1 MLCALLAVLFG
12 LIHIRGI
19 VKEKRILPILKAAGL
34 CALLVAFQYVPFL
47 TYASEGIGAADLA
60 WHLIYNTIEPAQLLT
75 LGRGT
80 IVKPKNLRLLSF
92 SAGLDLWLIIG
103 AGLALVSILRGRRRD
118 ENERKA
124 LTFIA
129 GGVLFAVASTDFFPW
144 SYVALIDHGL
154 MDYVQFTWRLLML
167 AVVLLALAAGY
178 GVARFFEEKPEHG
191 VLLTLWLTAKIA
203 DSAKQREVRQAM
215 QLVALELRDNLQV
228 IQDYKWMYNDE
239 KRVAYRLKEHDF
251 SLDGLPAD
259 TVAYYTRRITGSM
272 GKPYRFLTDALE
284 MFKMTGIASDIA
296 DKQIVIDLLRCYN
309 ELGAFDNS
317 MNIYYDQ
324 RMKAILPE
332 QMGETLWS
340 ADTNIDKA
348 FGKMLASK
356 KVRNWLG
363 MIPRAFDSRYFET
376 NEEKLET
383 MIAELEK
390 RYQ

>member
-1 MLCALLAVLFG
+1 MILWQLFISYLKIGFFGFGGGYAMLSLIQNEVVVQHQWMTAAEFADIVAVSQITPG
-12 LIHIRGI
+12 PIAINSATYVGYSVGVQTGHTWCGI
-19 VKEKRILPILKAAGL
+19 LGSAIATFAVCMP
-34 CALLVAFQYVPFL
+34 
-47 TYASEGIGAADLA
+47 S
-60 WHLIYNTIEPAQLLT
+60 LT
-75 LGRGT
+75 LM
-80 IVKPKNLRLLSF
+80 
-92 SAGLDLWLIIG
+92 
-103 AGLALVSILRGRRRD
+103 IL
-118 ENERKA
+118 
-124 LTFIA
+124 
-129 GGVLFAVASTDFFPW
+129 
-144 SYVALIDHGL
+144 
-154 MDYVQFTWRLLML
+154 
-167 AVVLLALAAGY
+167 
-178 GVARFFEEKPEHG
+178 VARFFMKLKGNRLVEGAMRGMRPVVIGMIAAAALLLIFPHGDNPDDRNFIDAWSWALFGGVFVGSWRKVNPILLIGDYVRQFSIVTGG

-284 MFKMTGIASDIA
+284 MFKTTGIASDIA
-296 DKQIVIDLLRCYN
+296 DKQVVIDLLRCYN